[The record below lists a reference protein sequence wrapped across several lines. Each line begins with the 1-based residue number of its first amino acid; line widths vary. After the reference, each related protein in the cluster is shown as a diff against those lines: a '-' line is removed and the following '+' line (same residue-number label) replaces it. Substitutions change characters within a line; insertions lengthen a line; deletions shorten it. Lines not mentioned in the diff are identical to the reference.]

1 MFVSLLLK
9 PVIGPRVMLL
19 AHIGVDRK
27 RCPTLIG
34 GVARKVK
41 RLTQVTPISIL
52 IDHHEVFTLG
62 HWTSF
67 LSCRYTLAGMADIGK
82 PESGV
87 LHHTRKT

>member
-9 PVIGPRVMLL
+9 PVIGPRVMIL

-34 GVARKVK
+34 GGPRDGSVRVAD
-41 RLTQVTPISIL
+41 L

-67 LSCRYTLAGMADIGK
+67 RSCRYTLS
-82 PESGV
+82 P
-87 LHHTRKT
+87 